1 MRKDGMEQ
9 MARNRYRPFG
19 YRMENGEIIIHE
31 KEAICVRSAYLAYLD
46 GNGYATIAESLQGT
60 GVRYHE
66 DTPLWNK
73 HMVKRMLENERYTG
87 KDGYPIIIQK
97 ELFERAFMIRK
108 SKAVK
113 TERKEKPQDKL
124 PCITPAETRN
134 FPTDIRV
141 ARLENQINWELS
153 RSILEPERLK
163 TKIFQCAVMKYDA
176 LRIHVNKKP
185 NKTLD
190 TDNADFDI

>member
-31 KEAICVRSAYLAYLD
+31 KEAICVRTAYLAYLD

-73 HMVKRMLENERYTG
+73 HMVCLLYTSPSPR
-87 KDGYPIIIQK
+87 D
-97 ELFERAFMIRK
+97 
-108 SKAVK
+108 
-113 TERKEKPQDKL
+113 
-124 PCITPAETRN
+124 
-134 FPTDIRV
+134 
-141 ARLENQINWELS
+141 
-153 RSILEPERLK
+153 
-163 TKIFQCAVMKYDA
+163 
-176 LRIHVNKKP
+176 
-185 NKTLD
+185 
-190 TDNADFDI
+190 